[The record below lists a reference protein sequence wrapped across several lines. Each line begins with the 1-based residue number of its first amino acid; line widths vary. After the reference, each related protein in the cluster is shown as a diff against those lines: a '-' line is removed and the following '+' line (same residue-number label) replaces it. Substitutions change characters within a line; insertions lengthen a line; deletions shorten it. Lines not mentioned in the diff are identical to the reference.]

1 MKKII
6 ILIILVC
13 FSWKP
18 QRDIDLN
25 PNFVFILA
33 DDLGYGE
40 LGIFGQKMIETPNI
54 DQLAKEGM
62 ILTDHYTGSPVCAPA
77 RAVLLTGLHSG
88 NNPIRGNDEW
98 KERGDVWSFQA
109 MLDNPELEGQR
120 PMPDSIVTVAK
131 FLQSKGYKTGMV
143 GKWHLMSTDDNGY
156 NLGCNTLNSIPDR
169 ILYDQCIDIVKKQGF
184 SFIRQE
190 KQHKNVKN
198 TLFHLYLKRSNA
210 KM

>member
-1 MKKII
+1 MKKLI
-6 ILIILVC
+6 ILIILFC
-13 FSWKP
+13 FSCKS
-18 QRDIDLN
+18 QSETNLN

-40 LGIFGQKMIETPNI
+40 LGVFGQKLIETPNI

-120 PMPDSIVTVAK
+120 PMPDSIITVAK

-143 GKWHLMSTDDNGY
+143 GKWG
-156 NLGCNTLNSIPDR
+156 LGAPNTNSIPNN
-169 ILYDQCIDIVKKQGF
+169 KGF
-184 SFIRQE
+184 DFFYGYNCQRPVSYT
-190 KQHKNVKN
+190 HL
-198 TLFHLYLKRSNA
+198 TLPTKDSV
-210 KM
+210 